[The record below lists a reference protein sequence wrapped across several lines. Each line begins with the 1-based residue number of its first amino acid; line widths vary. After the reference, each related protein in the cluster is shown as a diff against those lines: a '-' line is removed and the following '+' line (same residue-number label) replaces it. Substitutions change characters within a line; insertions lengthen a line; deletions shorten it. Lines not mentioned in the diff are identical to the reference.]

1 MASTLSSSQV
11 NGPDGPAKGVNG
23 LGARAPKSKRFS
35 DIPQTIDIPMQDDV
49 EVEIDLQV
57 LPDDPTELCSVFEN
71 EQSPRIY
78 WMTVALAYAKQN
90 KIDFAIEML
99 LRGASVLQ
107 GNQREK
113 LGIIT
118 CICWLYL
125 WKSREAPRVA
135 PDGVPASEAKTK
147 EYYLQLATQ
156 SLNDASRINP
166 AFPPLFLA
174 RGVLI
179 LLKASLQPSSKAP
192 GAVDSNKAEQ
202 LRNALKSFEE
212 AIRVSQGRN
221 MLAVMGK
228 ARALFSL
235 GRYPEALAAYQD
247 VVAKM
252 PDMVDPDPR
261 IGIGCCFWQ
270 LGFKDDAK
278 IAWERCLEIN
288 PDSKHANILLGLYY
302 LDASGHVPTN
312 SPEFIRLY
320 KKAMTEYTQKSF
332 KLDKNLP
339 LTCATFAGYFLSRKQ
354 FGNVDALAHKA
365 IQYTDVNAIAS
376 DGWYLLARKEHYDGN
391 LERASDYYRRAD
403 DARGGAER
411 GYLPAKFGVAQLSVL
426 KNDLGEAKL
435 RLEKMIQHSKNYE
448 AMILLGTLYAEEVF
462 ANQSAAVKEDKSAEA
477 KKAISLL
484 EGVRSAWKDPK
495 RNLSPDAAVLLN
507 LARLY
512 ESESPDKALQCLQQ
526 VEQLEIDQIPQS
538 EYPPD
543 AEDEAAARAAMRKLL
558 PPQLLNNIGCFY
570 SQEGKHRLAT
580 EFFQAA
586 LDSCARISQTENDLD
601 IDALL
606 TTIPF
611 NLGRSYEYE
620 GDIDKAIET
629 YEQLLS
635 RHSDYTDAR
644 TRLAYIKLRR
654 NPNKEGPDAV
664 AKLYQENPSDLEVRG
679 LYGWFLSKVN
689 SKKRPANVAE
699 DPEQRHYKHT
709 LQSYDKH
716 DRYALVGMGN
726 LHLMAAREMRRE
738 TEQDR
743 QKRSAAYNRAVEFF
757 DKALQLDPKNAYAAQ
772 GIAIAL
778 VEDRKDYKNAL
789 QIFIKV
795 RETIQDAHVYVN
807 MGHIYAELRQFSKA
821 IESYEIALSKEGK
834 ANDAGIIS
842 CLGRTWLNKGRAER
856 NLDAYKMALE
866 QAKKAVA
873 VAPDQLHF
881 KFNVAFV
888 QIQIA
893 LVLHSMRESERNSF
907 QLEEAAEGLEE
918 AIKILDEIAASP
930 SPPYPRHDIEQRAN
944 MARNTQRKQLE
955 RALASQREYEAKNK
969 EKLAAALE
977 QRQAELRRREEERR
991 KAEEA
996 ERERQ
1001 EKIRREREEIA
1012 ARDRAL
1018 AEQRAEEE
1026 RARLEAEMTTDSET
1040 GEKVKRKKRT
1050 AGAAAGGGRRERDS
1064 RSREP
1069 RSSTKG
1075 RRGRRKKSAGETDG
1089 EESEGGGG
1097 GGGGEKGSRRPP
1109 KKRQRLS
1116 SKKDNSKYKSAEI
1129 VVDSDEDDEVD
1140 YRGGGDEEDP
1150 LERAE
1155 RAIERSARRSR
1166 SRSRS
1171 PRSGSGD
1178 LEGDDGEE
1186 SEGERRQR
1194 QRRRRLSGAGD
1205 DEEEAEE
1212 DADRMDVD
1220 EDEGRGD
1227 RNEAP
1232 VAGGGGDDDEDD
1244 EAEEETVTRRP
1255 QTKRSRRGRILDES
1269 DEEEQEEAEEAEE
1282 GGGGAAA
1289 GDAPTPGAASGEEGA
1304 KADTSMVDADDDE

>member
-1 MASTLSSSQV
+1 MASTLSSQA
-11 NGPDGPAKGVNG
+11 NGSDGPANGTNG
-23 LGARAPKSKRFS
+23 LATRVPKSKRFS
-35 DIPQTIDIPMQDDV
+35 DIPATIDIPMQDDV

-99 LRGASVLQ
+99 TRGANVLQ
-107 GNQREK
+107 ANQREK
-113 LGIIT
+113 LSIIT

-135 PDGVPASEAKTK
+135 PEGSLVSEAKTK

-179 LLKASLQPSSKAP
+179 LLKASLQPPSKAP
-192 GAVDSNKAEQ
+192 GAVDSHKAEQ

-235 GRYPEALAAYQD
+235 GRYPESLAAYQE
-247 VVAKM
+247 VLSKM

-278 IAWERCLEIN
+278 TAWERCLEIN
-288 PDSKHANILLGLYY
+288 PESKIANILLGLYY
-302 LDASGHVPTN
+302 LDSSGHVPTN

-354 FGNVDALAHKA
+354 FANVDALAHKA

-376 DGWYLLARKEHYDGN
+376 DGWYLLARKEHYDGD

-435 RLEKMIQHSKNYE
+435 RLEKMIQQSKNYE

-477 KKAISLL
+477 KKAVGLL
-484 EGVRSAWKDPK
+484 EGVRSAWKDTK
-495 RNLSPDAAVLLN
+495 KNLAPDAAVLLN

-512 ESESPDKALQCLQQ
+512 ETESPDKALQCLQQ
-526 VEQLEIDQIPQS
+526 VEQLEIEQVPQS
-538 EYPPD
+538 EYPAD
-543 AEDEAAARAAMRKLL
+543 AEDEAAARAAIRKYL

-570 SQEGKHRLAT
+570 SQDGKHPLAT

-586 LDSCARISQTENDLD
+586 LDSCARISQTESDVD
-601 IDALL
+601 TDALL
-606 TTIPF
+606 TTISF
-611 NLGRSYEYE
+611 NLGRSYEHE
-620 GDIDKAIET
+620 GEVDKAIET
-629 YEQLLS
+629 YERLLS
-635 RHSDYTDAR
+635 RHSDYTDAQ
-644 TRLAYIKLRR
+644 TRLAYIKLRK

-664 AKLYQENPSDLEVRG
+664 AKLYQENSSDLEVRA
-679 LYGWFLSKVN
+679 LYGWFLGKVT
-689 SKKRPANVAE
+689 SKKRPANIAE

-709 LQSYDKH
+709 LQNYDKH

-726 LHLMAAREMRRE
+726 LHLMSAREMRRE
-738 TEQDR
+738 TEQDK

-778 VEDRKDYKNAL
+778 VEDKKDYKNAL

-795 RETIQDAHVYVN
+795 RETIQDAHIYVN
-807 MGHIYAELRQFSKA
+807 LGHIYGELRQFSKA

-834 ANDAGIIS
+834 ANDASILS

-866 QAKKAVA
+866 HAKKALSI
-873 VAPDQLHF
+873 APDQLHF

-888 QIQIA
+888 QIQLA
-893 LVLHSMRESERNSF
+893 TTLHSMRDSERTSF
-907 QLEEAAEGLEE
+907 QLEEAAEGLEA
-918 AIKILDEIAASP
+918 AIKALDEIAAAP
-930 SPPYPRHDIEQRAN
+930 SPPYPKHDIEQRAN

-977 QRQAELRRREEERR
+977 QRQAELRRREAERQ

-1001 EKIRREREEIA
+1001 DKIRREREAIA
-1012 ARDRAL
+1012 ARDRVL

-1026 RARLEAEMTTDSET
+1026 RARQEAEMTTDSET
-1040 GEKVKRKKRT
+1040 GEKVKRKKRP
-1050 AGAAAGGGRRERDS
+1050 AARARERDS
-1064 RSREP
+1064 RSAEP
-1069 RSSTKG
+1069 RAA
-1075 RRGRRKKSAGETDG
+1075 KS
-1089 EESEGGGG
+1089 GGGG
-1097 GGGGEKGSRRPP
+1097 RLKKKKKAAAGGEGSDAEDSGGERARDKRP
-1109 KKRQRLS
+1109 KKRQRLA
-1116 SKKDNSKYKSAEI
+1116 SKKESAKFKSAEI
-1129 VVDSDEDDEVD
+1129 VVDSDEDEEGGGGRE
-1140 YRGGGDEEDP
+1140 YRGGSEDDEDP

-1155 RAIERSARRSR
+1155 RALARSGGRSR
-1166 SRSRS
+1166 SGTPAS
-1171 PRSGSGD
+1171 D
-1178 LEGDDGEE
+1178 EE
-1186 SEGERRQR
+1186 DEGEAERT
-1194 QRRRRLSGAGD
+1194 QRRRQQQRRRGSSSGAGGD
-1205 DEEEAEE
+1205 D
-1212 DADRMDVD
+1212 DDRMDVD
-1220 EDEGRGD
+1220 EGVSRDER
-1227 RNEAP
+1227 A
-1232 VAGGGGDDDEDD
+1232 ASGGEDE
-1244 EAEEETVTRRP
+1244 EEEETVARRP
-1255 QTKRSRRGRILDES
+1255 QAKRSRRGRIVEES
-1269 DEEEQEEAEEAEE
+1269 DEEEEEE
-1282 GGGGAAA
+1282 GAAAATA
-1289 GDAPTPGAASGEEGA
+1289 GDAPTPGAASGGEDGG
-1304 KADTSMVDADDDE
+1304 KGDTSMMDVDDEE